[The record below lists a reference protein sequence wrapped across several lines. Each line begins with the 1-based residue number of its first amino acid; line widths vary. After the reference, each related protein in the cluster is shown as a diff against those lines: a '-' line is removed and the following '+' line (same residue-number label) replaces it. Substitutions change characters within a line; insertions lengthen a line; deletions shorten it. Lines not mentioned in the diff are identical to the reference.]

1 MLIII
6 IILVSPDS
14 RIRARVV
21 NHLRPS
27 FSTIAEAEAHYN
39 LSLSDYLDELA
50 SAQTRVPAKKKT
62 GFDKC
67 TQTTCSSD
75 DSAERSS
82 GRVTVATV
90 MESSTQ
96 TTDDEPMPIPASEIP
111 IMELAVNVTDGNLLL
126 LLSQLCRSFDVTC
139 LLDLVSKL
147 AKLLPRKEL
156 IVCADMVFLHL
167 ADLQGETCNPV
178 NYVSLSLEAMKTLSI
193 ISQSSLICK
202 FVYMLGTKRPGSG
215 EPLMPINRMP
225 FGLMQYQIEF
235 FSSTNVMQVQK
246 LYNLTCNI

>member
-1 MLIII
+1 M
-6 IILVSPDS
+6 VSPDS

-39 LSLSDYLDELA
+39 LSLSDYLNELTPG
-50 SAQTRVPAKKKT
+50 QTQVPAKKKT

-67 TQTTCSSD
+67 TQTACPSD
-75 DSAERSS
+75 DSTERPSS
-82 GRVTVATV
+82 RVTVATV

-96 TTDDEPMPIPASEIP
+96 TTDDEPIPIPAAASEIP
-111 IMELAVNVTDGNLLL
+111 MMELGVNVTDGNLLL
-126 LLSQLCRSFDVTC
+126 LLSQLCQSFGVTC
-139 LLDLVSKL
+139 LLDLVLKL
-147 AKLLPRKEL
+147 AVLLPRNEL
-156 IVCADMVFLHL
+156 IVCADKVFLHL

-246 LYNLTCNI
+246 